1 MKPQKNYPKE
11 VYLNGEW
18 MKPEDAFVSAF
29 DRGFMFGDG
38 IYEVTPFYE
47 GEPFKLKEHLQRLQY
62 CLDEINL
69 EFDAFSLKPVMEEAI
84 SRGNFSEEDAA
95 VYIQVTR
102 GVAPR
107 THFFPEESLKT
118 ILLYAFPVNL
128 RGFENNSWKVMA
140 SEDRR
145 WLRCDIKSI
154 ALLAN
159 TMANEVAISSGYKEN
174 LLVRN
179 GYFTEGSHTTMFL
192 VKNGIIYTHPEGSL
206 ILSGITRKVI
216 INLCRSLDIEVKEVA
231 VHLDELVEVD
241 EIFLTGTTT
250 QVVPVELIE
259 MEGKEVFI
267 AQGNRITSRL
277 QQEFLKITRG
287 L

>member
-18 MKPEDAFVSAF
+18 KKPEDAFVSVF

-47 GEPFKLKEHLQRLQY
+47 GKPFNLKEHLQRLQC
-62 CLDEINL
+62 CLDEICL
-69 EFDAFSLKPVMEEAI
+69 EFDAYSLEAVMQEAI
-84 SRGNFSEEDAA
+84 SRGNFMAEDAA

-107 THFFPEESLKT
+107 THFFPENTVKSVLV
-118 ILLYAFPVNL
+118 YAFPVNL

-140 SEDRR
+140 SEDKR
-145 WLRCDIKSI
+145 WLRCDIKST

-159 TMANEVAISSGYKEN
+159 TMANEMAIFAGYKEN
-174 LLVRN
+174 LLIRN

-192 VKNGIIYTHPEGSL
+192 VKNDIIYTHPEGSL
-206 ILSGITRKVI
+206 ILSGITRNFI
-216 INLCRSLDIEVKEVA
+216 IDLCSSLNIEIIEKA
-231 VHLDELVEVD
+231 VHVDELVEID

-250 QVVPVELIE
+250 QVVPVESIDID
-259 MEGKEVFI
+259 GKEVYSSRK
-267 AQGNRITSRL
+267 NNITSRL
-277 QQEFLKITRG
+277 QQEFQKITRN